1 MQKLC
6 VADAATHLGI
16 TKEAVYNR
24 IRRGTLEF
32 VEENGQKYILLD
44 STPNKKAKK
53 STEKITKKTDAND
66 FFTEYLLGEI
76 NELKDEN
83 AKLHKQ
89 KDELYHEKE
98 QILIQNKEEIKQ
110 IYKEKDDKLKYFLAL
125 LEKPLLAKQNGDYL
139 APIDVEISDYED
151 KDIIKND
158 MSDDFNDDKKWIK
171 FSTYCMI
178 NNLSLKDEKKLKKY
192 IISKIDTSKRIKLK
206 NGIVYIRR
214 DKKIK

>member
-16 TKEAVYNR
+16 TKEAIYNR

-32 VEENGQKYILLD
+32 VEENGQKFIIID
-44 STPNKKAKK
+44 SEDSKKTKK
-53 STEKITKKTDAND
+53 SSTKQTKKVPSSDIFTD
-66 FFTEYLLGEI
+66 YLLNQI
-76 NELKDEN
+76 DELKDEN

-89 KDELYHEKE
+89 KDELYEQKE

-110 IYKEKDDKLKYFLAL
+110 IYKEKDDKLRYFLAL
-125 LEKPLLAKQNGDYL
+125 LEKPLISKQNGEYL
-139 APIDVEISDYED
+139 APIDVEITEYDENSTQNMSR
-151 KDIIKND
+151 ND
-158 MSDDFNDDKKWIK
+158 DVSDDKKWIK

-178 NNLSLKDEKKLKKY
+178 NNLSLKDEKKLKN
-192 IISKIDTSKRIKLK
+192 IILSKIDTSKRIKLK

>member
-32 VEENGQKYILLD
+32 VEENGQKYIILD
-44 STPNKKAKK
+44 STPNKKPKK
-53 STEKITKKTDAND
+53 SIEKNTKKTDTND

-83 AKLHKQ
+83 ARLHKQ
-89 KDELYHEKE
+89 KDDLYYQKE

-110 IYKEKDDKLKYFLAL
+110 IYKEKDEKLKYFLAL

-158 MSDDFNDDKKWIK
+158 MSDDFGDNKKWIK
-171 FSTYCMI
+171 FSTYCLI

-192 IISKIDTSKRIKLK
+192 IISRIDTSKRIKLK

>member
-16 TKEAVYNR
+16 TKEAIYNR

-32 VEENGQKYILLD
+32 VEENGQKFIIID
-44 STPNKKAKK
+44 SDDSKKTKK
-53 STEKITKKTDAND
+53 SSTKQIKKVPLNDIFTD
-66 FFTEYLLGEI
+66 YLLNQI
-76 NELKDEN
+76 DELKDEN

-89 KDELYHEKE
+89 KDELYEQKE

-110 IYKEKDDKLKYFLAL
+110 IYKEKDDKLRCFLAL
-125 LEKPLLAKQNGDYL
+125 LEKPLISKQNGEYL
-139 APIDVEISDYED
+139 APIDVEITEYNGSSTQ
-151 KDIIKND
+151 N
-158 MSDDFNDDKKWIK
+158 MSRNDDVGDEKKWIK

-178 NNLSLKDEKKLKKY
+178 NNLSLKDEKKLKK
-192 IISKIDTSKRIKLK
+192 IILSKIDTSKRIKLK